1 MKMAGSS
8 PAMMKVGQALPLL
21 EIPGSSP
28 GMTRLKARHF
38 IVGITKSAPARMPVG
53 QREVTVF
60 RRV

>member
-1 MKMAGSS
+1 
-8 PAMMKVGQALPLL
+8 MMKVGQALPLL

-53 QREVTVF
+53 QREVMVF
-60 RRV
+60 SRV